1 MCVTTKS
8 KLKCPCDFSLLQRI
22 ETTHGVMFYAEEFDR
37 DEWVWSESS
46 LCHNASSHGLL
57 AEGEGERVCCCSD
70 LVLRLHM
77 GHVFC
82 ISVADGH
89 HPVSYPDTSLSCL
102 AARGQLEKRK
112 RPHKSAP
119 EEQSKITLMGQIQNS
134 TIVPYLYPSYSL
146 LFWGRR
152 GYVIIFGSSSLN
164 KNIFRVI
171 HHGLTSLHTMTSFH
185 RKILEIQ
192 TRPVDFPVML
202 ANDTQ

>member
-102 AARGQLEKRK
+102 AARGQLEKKKTSSQKCTR
-112 RPHKSAP
+112 
-119 EEQSKITLMGQIQNS
+119 G
-134 TIVPYLYPSYSL
+134 TIKNHINGPNTKLNN
-146 LFWGRR
+146 RA
-152 GYVIIFGSSSLN
+152 IFVS
-164 KNIFRVI
+164 I
-171 HHGLTSLHTMTSFH
+171 LHLVVLRT
-185 RKILEIQ
+185 
-192 TRPVDFPVML
+192 
-202 ANDTQ
+202 A